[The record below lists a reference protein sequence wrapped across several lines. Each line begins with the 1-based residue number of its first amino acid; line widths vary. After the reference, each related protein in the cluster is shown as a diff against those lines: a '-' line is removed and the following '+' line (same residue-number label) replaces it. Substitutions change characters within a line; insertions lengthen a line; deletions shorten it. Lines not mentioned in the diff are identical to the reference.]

1 MTIFIIFCLALWLAK
16 GAAQIFVG
24 ALQIL
29 AGLCCG
35 LFGTL
40 LWSLAL
46 ALQALESLWQTAFPK
61 NGSL

>member
-1 MTIFIIFCLALWLAK
+1 MTAFIIFCLALWLAK
-16 GAAQIFVG
+16 GAAQVFVG
-24 ALQIL
+24 TLQIL

-35 LFGTL
+35 LFGAL
-40 LWSLAL
+40 LWFLAI